1 MRRYK
6 VERQGS
12 VKKVTLPTGTM
23 TYIKDGKVMVSNDK
37 TLRLCLK
44 PI

>member
-1 MRRYK
+1 MRLK
-6 VERQGS
+6 IESQGG

-23 TYIKDGKVMVSNDK
+23 TYIKDGKVLVSNDK
-37 TLRLCLK
+37 TLRLCQK